1 MARKDYGDICDQMRR
16 YHSKDQDERDEA
28 LIEILQEHSGLIS
41 MVIDKNFSKF
51 AGEYRDDMMSCG
63 KLGIMEALKTYD
75 PKKARPSTFF
85 TFYIMHEIY
94 DFITR
99 YVMKTT
105 PYYANEIKAVK
116 RAMTEFETI
125 NGKDATIMDVSYM
138 TGISTKNV
146 QRALDIVTFGQTK
159 DYETESFLDGIMT
172 KFDKSPEEKMIDK
185 EEEKAIYQA
194 FSCLDEIEIKCLC
207 LKYGLLDEDACT
219 NADIAKK
226 VDIPLDAV
234 RRTVNKAITKLR
246 HEPTLKSLFND
257 NIRDKR
263 RKIQREEIAIV
274 PVEAAKM
281 QFDELMEAI
290 VAAEEVCNEENK

>member
-1 MARKDYGDICDQMRR
+1 MAKKDYGDIYDQMRR
-16 YHSKDQDERDEA
+16 YRSEDQDVRDEA
-28 LIEILQEHSGLIS
+28 LIEILQDHSGLIS

-63 KLGIMEALKTYD
+63 KLGIMEALKKYD
-75 PKKARPSTFF
+75 PLKAKPSTFF
-85 TFYIMHEIY
+85 TIYIMHEIY

-105 PYYANEIKAVK
+105 PYYANEIKAVRK
-116 RAMTEFETI
+116 AMTEFETA

-194 FSCLDEIEIKCLC
+194 FSCLDEIEIKVLC

-274 PVEAAKM
+274 PVEAAEM
-281 QFDELMEAI
+281 QFDELMEVL
-290 VAAEEVCNEENK
+290 VAAEEAVE

>member
-16 YHSKDQDERDEA
+16 YHSEDQDERDEA
-28 LIEILQEHSGLIS
+28 LIEILQEHAGLIS

-63 KLGIMEALKTYD
+63 KLGIMEALKKYD
-75 PKKARPSTFF
+75 PSKAKPSTFF
-85 TFYIMHEIY
+85 TIYIMHEIY

-105 PYYANEIKAVK
+105 PYYANEIKAVR
-116 RAMTEFETI
+116 RAMTEFETM

-194 FSCLDEIEIKCLC
+194 FSCLDEVEIKVLC

-219 NADIAKK
+219 NADIAQK
-226 VDIPLDAV
+226 VNIPLDAV

-274 PVEAAKM
+274 PVEAAEM

-290 VAAEEVCNEENK
+290 VAAEEA